1 MSERSVRLP
10 RVHAGAVF
18 DIDGT
23 LVDSH
28 GLHLAAYNDALSV
41 LGIASVSW
49 DDYREHCLRSSGKFE
64 DLIFRRGIALD
75 AAALYDAK
83 LEQLRKLAYKL
94 ALRPGVRNLW
104 LTLRQFGVRIA
115 LASAARRASVRAVVE
130 QCGLPDFPD
139 AIVCREDVGE
149 RTKPDPTCYMLAI
162 QRLEAKPKATVA
174 FEDAPTGVS
183 ATKAA
188 GLFCFALTTTTF
200 PRIELE
206 AADIIFDSFEQLRVS
221 IADDRIIVGL

>member
-1 MSERSVRLP
+1 MALP
-10 RVHAGAVF
+10 RDQAGAVF

-49 DDYREHCLRSSGKFE
+49 DDYREHCLRASGKFE
-64 DLIFRRGIALD
+64 ELVCRRGIPLN
-75 AAALYDAK
+75 AAAFYHTK
-83 LEQLRKLAYKL
+83 QKRLRELAHQV

-104 LTLRQFGVRIA
+104 LRLRRFGVHIA
-115 LASAARRASVRAVVE
+115 LASTARQASVNAIVE
-130 QCGLPDFPD
+130 HCGLPDFPD

-149 RTKPDPTCYMLAI
+149 RTKPDPACYLLAI
-162 QRLEAKPKATVA
+162 RRLGVKPEATVA
-174 FEDAPTGVS
+174 FEDAPIGVL

-188 GLFCFALTTTTF
+188 GLSCFALATTTF

-206 AADIIFDSFEQLRVS
+206 AADIVFDSFEQIRVS